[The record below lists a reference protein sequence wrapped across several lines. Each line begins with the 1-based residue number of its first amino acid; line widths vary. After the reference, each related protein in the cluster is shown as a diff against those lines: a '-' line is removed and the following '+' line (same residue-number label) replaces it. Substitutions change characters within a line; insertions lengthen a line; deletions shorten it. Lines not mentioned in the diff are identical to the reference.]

1 VIIGKKIFSVLS
13 ITMML
18 FYVLAPLK
26 VFAYSGYGL
35 GTQVNPYR
43 ISSCAQLQEIN
54 NNLSGYY
61 ILVSNIDCTGYNFAH
76 LAASAAFSGTLDGQN
91 HTIKNLVIDSFGL
104 FSQTDGATIKNINI
118 SGGSTSSSGYGGSF
132 VARATDT
139 ILTNLHSSM
148 TVDAGIGGYT
158 GGIVGEMHGTSS
170 VTASSFS
177 GYVSAS
183 IFSGGIV
190 GVMLDPAN
198 SVTDSFTTGTLH
210 PNGAFNG
217 LIVGGFFAGTISN
230 VYTSGTIDNGA
241 TTNIGGII
249 GDGLTAYLSNS
260 FSAAKF
266 SGRTFDNGAVTAF
279 DSGVTYTNVYYDK
292 YITNTAK
299 MCNVGTC
306 NGTAVNVGNS
316 NPTYFMNNSTN
327 GPLNTWDFN
336 NVWQTTSSYPT
347 LRNIALFDDQAGIPN
362 NGDANN
368 DGIMDSYQANVLS
381 VQDNKGIWST
391 VTVPNSSGCTLGD
404 GRSTSAISLS
414 EDKGYS
420 AQTNLTGFYVYC
432 PTSGMT
438 VTVTIIYD
446 KQYSSPMLRYYNPIT
461 GSYSMVKG
469 ATYGTK
475 TIGGITK
482 TIATYD
488 LTDGGSLDS
497 DGLANGIIKDPVL
510 LVLAPNAPVT
520 GFGIYQKTPLDNLQY
535 LGLIGSGMVLTA
547 LGIRRLHKNPA

>member
-1 VIIGKKIFSVLS
+1 MIIGKKIFSVLS
-13 ITMML
+13 IAMML
-18 FYVLAPLK
+18 FYVLTPLK

-35 GTQVNPYR
+35 GTQQNPYR

-61 ILVSNIDCTGYNFAH
+61 ILVSNIDCTGYNFTH

-104 FSQTDGATIKNINI
+104 FYQTDGATIKNINI

-148 TVDAGIGGYT
+148 TVNGVYSYN
-158 GGIVGEMHGTSS
+158 GGIVGYMYGTSS

-177 GYVSAS
+177 GYVSGSAY
-183 IFSGGIV
+183 SGGIV
-190 GVMLDPAN
+190 GAMSNSNN
-198 SVTDSFTTGTLH
+198 SVNDSFTTGTLH
-210 PNGAFNG
+210 PNGAYTG
-217 LIVGGFFAGTISN
+217 LIVGGFFAGTISR
-230 VYTSGTIDNGA
+230 VYTSGTIDNGV
-241 TTNIGGII
+241 TTMTGGII
-249 GDGLTAYLSNS
+249 GDSQALLSNS
-260 FSAAKF
+260 FSAAQF
-266 SGRTFDNGAVTAF
+266 TGTTADSGAVTAYNV
-279 DSGVTYTNVYYDK
+279 SGTYTNVYYDK
-292 YITNTAK
+292 FLTNTAK

-316 NPTYFMNNSTN
+316 SPTFFMNNSTN

-438 VTVTIIYD
+438 VTVTIVYD

-461 GSYSMVKG
+461 GAYSMVNG

-482 TIATYD
+482 TTATYD